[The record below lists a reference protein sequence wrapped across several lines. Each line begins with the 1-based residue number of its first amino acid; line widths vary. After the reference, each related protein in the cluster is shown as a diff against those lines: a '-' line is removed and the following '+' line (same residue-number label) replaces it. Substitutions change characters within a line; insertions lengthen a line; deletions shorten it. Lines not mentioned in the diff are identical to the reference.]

1 MSRVLPFC
9 LGLLLAWPAAAADPI
24 PCLQGVE
31 IRLSSAAPVQG
42 GLVLVEVEGPA
53 ALRNLKA
60 AWVGQQLQ
68 FWRKANP
75 SNTHR
80 ALVGVDLAQDIGVF
94 PLTLSAELEGGG
106 RLACSALVAVEDGQ
120 FAVERLKVGRRFVEL
135 SKKDRERARR
145 ETRRLL
151 DIFARVTP
159 ERLWAGGFQ
168 LPLEDIEASG
178 NFGKRRILNNQP
190 RSPHSG
196 EDFPAPAGT
205 PVRAAQRGRVALADI
220 LFFSG
225 NTVVVD
231 HGLGLY
237 SFYGHLQ
244 SMAVKEGQ
252 VVEAGT
258 ALGRVGATGRVT
270 GAHLHWAVRLNRQR
284 VNPLDL
290 PAVLS
295 D

>member
-1 MSRVLPFC
+1 MRQALLSC

-31 IRLSSAAPVQG
+31 IRLSSAAPTQG
-42 GLVLVEVEGPA
+42 GLVLVEVESTTT
-53 ALRNLKA
+53 LSNLKA
-60 AWVGQQLQ
+60 AWVGQQLH
-68 FWRKANP
+68 FWQDRNP
-75 SNTHR
+75 GDVHR
-80 ALVGVDLAQDIGVF
+80 ALVGVDLGQTVGVF
-94 PLTLSAELEGGG
+94 PLTLSANLKDGG
-106 RLACSALVAVEDGQ
+106 RLACSALVSVQDGQ
-120 FAVERLKVGRRFVEL
+120 FAVERLTLADRFVRL
-135 SKKDRERARR
+135 SKKDRERAQR

-159 ERLWAGGFQ
+159 ERVWAGGFQ
-168 LPLEDIEASG
+168 LPLAGIGASG
-178 NFGKRRILNNQP
+178 NFGKRRILNDQP

-205 PVRAAQRGRVALADI
+205 PVLAAQRGRVVLADN
-220 LFFSG
+220 LFYSG
-225 NTVVVD
+225 NTVVLD

-237 SFYGHLQ
+237 TFYGHLQ

-252 VVEAGT
+252 AVEAG
-258 ALGRVGATGRVT
+258 AELGRVGATGRVT

-290 PAVLS
+290 SAVLS